1 MASIGA
7 TNLNDTPSAG
17 KLTEADLPSA
27 PRIPRQR
34 EVSWPGLA
42 LLAAGAAS
50 AAGFGWLA
58 LLAFFS

>member
-1 MASIGA
+1 MNIYYPDFA
-7 TNLNDTPSAG
+7 DTIPTG
-17 KLTEADLPSA
+17 PMPLDTA

-42 LLAAGAAS
+42 LLAAVAAS

>member
-1 MASIGA
+1 MNIYYPDFA
-7 TNLNDTPSAG
+7 DTIPTDPVPLDA
-17 KLTEADLPSA
+17 A

-58 LLAFFS
+58 LLAFFA

>member
-1 MASIGA
+1 MNVYYPDFA
-7 TNLNDTPSAG
+7 DTIPTDQVPLDA
-17 KLTEADLPSA
+17 A

-34 EVSWPGLA
+34 EVNWPGLA
-42 LLAAGAAS
+42 LLAAVAAS

>member
-1 MASIGA
+1 MNIYYPDFA
-7 TNLNDTPSAG
+7 DTIPTDPVPLDA
-17 KLTEADLPSA
+17 A

-58 LLAFFS
+58 LMAFF